1 MSDLLA
7 AFARRAADDP
17 FYLAYLLAEV
27 ARGDRLDDAGLA
39 AALGCRPEEVDAVRC
54 CRAPRDDT
62 VGFREDVAR
71 IAERFGL
78 DRVRLAQAVRRGRV
92 LRHMREGAAGGAALL
107 AARDAP
113 PPEGPRP

>member
-17 FYLAYLLAEV
+17 FYLASLLAEV
-27 ARGDRLDDAGLA
+27 ARSDRLDDAGLA
-39 AALGCRPEEVDAVRC
+39 ASLGCRPEGLNAVRC
-54 CRAPRDDT
+54 CRAPRDDAA
-62 VGFREDVAR
+62 GFREDVAR
-71 IAERFGL
+71 VAERFGL
-78 DRVRLAQAVRRGRV
+78 DRVRLAQAVRRGRL
-92 LRHMREGAAGGAALL
+92 LRQLREGGAGGAALL